1 MPFINGIANSS
12 RWSNQHDTYSNDI
25 VLRMTRIRRY
35 YGLLFFRVC
44 TTACHLPGQ
53 VGNFIY
59 RTWARLA
66 SASHER
72 LKAHC
77 SVFHLRVSLMMGIE
91 YSIVLN
97 RSVSSENDIHLIM
110 SWYISRII
118 MHCDLILHAEFCL
131 LDNYCTSQTQH
142 PAFHNFVI
150 CTEWFRESGCRTPL
164 INP

>member
-1 MPFINGIANSS
+1 MPFINGIPNSS

-44 TTACHLPGQ
+44 TTACHLSGQ
-53 VGNFIY
+53 VGNFI
-59 RTWARLA
+59 LNV
-66 SASHER
+66 SSF
-72 LKAHC
+72 
-77 SVFHLRVSLMMGIE
+77 SVSQSWTSESSLFSVSFTRVLMMGIE

-110 SWYISRII
+110 SWYIFRII
-118 MHCDLILHAEFCL
+118 MYCDLFLHAEFCL
-131 LDNYCTSQTQH
+131 LDNCCTSQTQH
-142 PAFHNFVI
+142 PIFHNFVI